1 MIKNKSVKSEFDIVI
16 IGSGMGGLVC
26 ADILGREGYSVCILE
41 KNKQAGGSLQTYVR
55 DRVIFDS
62 GVHYL
67 GGLGEGQN
75 LYQVFKYLG
84 LMDRLKLQKMDEDVF
99 DKIIFENDPKE
110 YVYAQGY
117 ENFIQHLLKDFPNEE
132 KALRTYCDKIKDVCN
147 KFPLYNLRTGG
158 DVNEKTPVLSID
170 LKAFVESITDDR
182 KLQAVLVG
190 NNMLY
195 VMQGNKTPLYVH
207 AMILNSYIE
216 SSWKCIDGGSNIT
229 KYMVQNI
236 RRHGGDIRR
245 NTEVKK
251 IVVEDGQVR
260 SVQLADG
267 SHVYGKNFISNMHPV
282 RTLEMTETELIKP
295 AYRSRVKDLENTVSS
310 FIVNIV
316 FKENSFA
323 YLKNNY
329 YYHKDGHV
337 WDPAAHTEANWPL
350 AYSLFFATS
359 SRMDKYAESMTI
371 LAYMRF
377 DEVEQWAHTVNTV
390 SNETDRGED
399 YEAFKKR
406 KAEKLIDLVQEKF
419 PGLRDA
425 IKSYYTATPLSYRDY
440 IGNGDGSMYGIAKD
454 YRNPLKTFISP
465 RTKIPNLYLTGQ
477 NLNLHG
483 VLGTTMSGLVTCI
496 ALLGNEDIIDK
507 IRNA

>member
-1 MIKNKSVKSEFDIVI
+1 MKKEFDIVI

-26 ADILGREGYSVCILE
+26 ADILGREGYKVCVLE
-41 KNKQAGGSLQTYVR
+41 KNKQAGGSLQSYVR

-84 LMDRLKLQKMDEDVF
+84 LIGRLKLLKMDEDVF
-99 DKIIFENDPKE
+99 DKIIIENDPKE
-110 YVYAQGY
+110 YTYAQGY
-117 ENFIQHLLKDFPNEE
+117 ENFIRHLLKDFPNEE
-132 KALRTYCDKIKDVCN
+132 KGLRIYCDKIKEVCS
-147 KFPLYNLRTGG
+147 KFPLYNLRSGG
-158 DVNEKTPVLSID
+158 DVNEKASVLEID
-170 LKAFVESITDDR
+170 LQQFIESVTDDK

-195 VMQGNKTPLYVH
+195 VLQGNKTPLYVH

-229 KYMVQNI
+229 RYMVQNI
-236 RRHGGDIRR
+236 RQHGGEIRR
-245 NTEVKK
+245 NAEVNQI
-251 IVVEDGQVR
+251 IVEKGKVS

-267 SHVYGKNFISNMHPV
+267 THVYGRSFISNMHPV
-282 RTLEMTETELIKP
+282 RTLDMTETDLIKQ
-295 AYRSRVKDLENTVSS
+295 AYRSRVKELENTVSS

-316 FKENSFA
+316 FKKDAFPHT
-323 YLKNNY
+323 KHNY
-329 YYHKDGHV
+329 YYQKEGHI
-337 WDPAAHTEANWPL
+337 WHPAAHTEENWPL
-350 AYSLFFATS
+350 AYSLFFAS
-359 SRMDKYAESMTI
+359 SSKTDKYAESMTI
-371 LAYMRF
+371 LTYMRF
-377 DEVEQWAHTVNTV
+377 DEVEKWAGTFNTV
-390 SNETDRGED
+390 SNEAERGKD
-399 YEAFKKR
+399 YEEFKTR
-406 KAEKLIDLVQEKF
+406 KAEKLIDTIEEKF
-419 PGLRDA
+419 PGIRNT
-425 IKSYYTATPLSYRDY
+425 IGSYYTSTPLSYRDY
-440 IGNGDGSMYGIAKD
+440 IGNDDGSMYGIAKD

-483 VLGTTMSGLVTCI
+483 ILGATMSGIVTCV
-496 ALLGNEDIIDK
+496 AFMGNESIVEK

>member
-1 MIKNKSVKSEFDIVI
+1 MKEEFDIVI

-26 ADILGREGYSVCILE
+26 ADILGREGYRVCVLE

-67 GGLGEGQN
+67 GGLSEGQN

-84 LMDRLKLQKMDEDVF
+84 LMDRLKLQKMDEDAF
-99 DKIIFENDPKE
+99 DKILIANDPKE

-117 ENFIQHLLKDFPNEE
+117 ENFIQHLLKDFPGEE
-132 KALRTYCDKIKDVCN
+132 KAIRDYCARIQEVCS
-147 KFPLYNLRTGG
+147 KFPLYNLRSGG
-158 DVNEKTPVLSID
+158 DVNEKTPVLGID
-170 LKAFVESITDDR
+170 LKAFIESITDNK

-195 VMQGNKTPLYVH
+195 VLQGNKTPLYVH

-216 SSWKCIDGGSNIT
+216 SSWKCVDGGSNIT

-236 RRHGGDIRR
+236 RKHGGDIRR
-245 NTEVKK
+245 NSEVKR
-251 IVVEDGQVR
+251 IVVENGRV
-260 SVQLADG
+260 SAVQLADG
-267 SHVYGKNFISNMHPV
+267 SHVYGRNFISNMHPV
-282 RTLEMTETELIKP
+282 RTLEMTETDLIKP
-295 AYRSRVKDLENTVSS
+295 AYRSRVKELENTVSS

-316 FKENSFA
+316 FKENAFP
-323 YLKNNY
+323 YMKHNY
-329 YYHKDGHV
+329 YYTREDHI
-337 WDPAAHTEANWPL
+337 WDSSEHTEANWPL
-350 AYSLFFATS
+350 AYSLFFSAS
-359 SRMDKYAESMTI
+359 SRTDKYAESMTI
-371 LAYMRF
+371 LTYMRF
-377 DEVEQWAHTVNTV
+377 EEVEPWAHTVNTV
-390 SNETDRGED
+390 NNETDRGEE

-406 KAEKLIDLVQEKF
+406 KAEKLISLVQEKF
-419 PGLRDA
+419 PGLKDA
-425 IKSYYTATPLSYRDY
+425 IRSYYTATPLSYRDY
-440 IGNGDGSMYGIAKD
+440 IGNNDGTMYGIAKD
-454 YRNPLKTFISP
+454 CRNPLKTFISP

-483 VLGTTMSGLVTCI
+483 VLGTTMSGLVTCV
-496 ALLGNEDIIDK
+496 ALLGSEDIIDK